1 MVVDLVSHFTR
12 SYFDHDRKLNG
23 LNSLYV
29 EIMTSPSFVY
39 TYFKERKGS
48 RRVKIGLVSKI
59 DEILLYNVCMSSVTE
74 NDLF

>member
-29 EIMTSPSFVY
+29 EIMITFFFVY
-39 TYFKERKGS
+39 TYFKEIYFKRK
-48 RRVKIGLVSKI
+48 ITNFL
-59 DEILLYNVCMSSVTE
+59 CTQT
-74 NDLF
+74 